1 MKISNPND
9 KPIAPPAAVG
19 ATRPV
24 NGSAGKTETAAK
36 QEAAAATE
44 ASSQVALS
52 KTAASLLVSNDA
64 VSGDFDTAKVA
75 RIAQAIADG
84 KFEINPHAIADKLL
98 ANAQEVL
105 GKPQH

>member
-9 KPIAPPAAVG
+9 NKPVAAPTAVG
-19 ATRPV
+19 ANRPAT
-24 NGSAGKTETAAK
+24 GSPSKAETTSK
-36 QEAAAATE
+36 QEAAVE
-44 ASSQVALS
+44 ASTQVALS
-52 KTAASLLVSNDA
+52 KTATNLLVSSDA

-105 GKPQH
+105 VKSQH